1 MYMNIKKEQL
11 EDLQNKVEQLE
22 NDVDYWEEYANDIA
36 IQKEELEETL
46 KYMVE
51 KTNNVISDVNNF
63 KFKLKINNLLTDELE
78 KFIENYIKY
87 ENEVDWL

>member
-1 MYMNIKKEQL
+1 MSIKKEQL
-11 EDLQNKVEQLE
+11 EELQNKVEQLE

-51 KTNNVISDVNNF
+51 KTNNVILDVNNF

-87 ENEVDWL
+87 ESEED

>member
-11 EDLQNKVEQLE
+11 EELQNKVEQLE
-22 NDVDYWEEYANDIA
+22 NDIDYWEEYANDIA

-63 KFKLKINNLLTDELE
+63 KFKLKINNLLTDDLE
-78 KFIENYIKY
+78 KFIDSYIRY
-87 ENEVDWL
+87 ESEEK

>member
-1 MYMNIKKEQL
+1 MTKEQLKQKL

-51 KTNNVISDVNNF
+51 KTNNIISDVNNF
-63 KFKLKINNLLTDELE
+63 KFKLKINDLLTDDLE
-78 KFIENYIKY
+78 KFIDSYIRY
-87 ENEVDWL
+87 ESEKE

>member
-1 MYMNIKKEQL
+1 MTKEELKEKL
-11 EDLQNKVEQLE
+11 EEMQDKIEQLE
-22 NDVDYWEEYANDIA
+22 NDVDYWVEYANDIA

-63 KFKLKINNLLTDELE
+63 KFKLKINDLLTDDLE
-78 KFIENYIKY
+78 KFIDSYIKY
-87 ENEVDWL
+87 ESEEK

>member
-1 MYMNIKKEQL
+1 MTKEQLKEQL
-11 EDLQNKVEQLE
+11 EELQNKVEQLE

-87 ENEVDWL
+87 EKESD